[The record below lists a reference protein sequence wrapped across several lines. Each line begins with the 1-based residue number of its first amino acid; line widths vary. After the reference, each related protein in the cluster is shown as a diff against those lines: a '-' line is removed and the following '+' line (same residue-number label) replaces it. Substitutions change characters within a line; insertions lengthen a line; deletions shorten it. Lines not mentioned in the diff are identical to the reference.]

1 MPKIIKDNNSPK
13 IIKTGD
19 ATDPITGE
27 VRVFLQISYTVE
39 LSFEDKS
46 LIDSGIQFIEY
57 IELLGFDQERQITN
71 DYPYSSLDQIVH
83 PIQILNDDPRV
94 KTAIQNAKQADF
106 PIKVDRER
114 NIRVL
119 RKFLKEDPTGDNEI
133 VCKVSIFLGAI
144 EIAKNPVLIQ

>member
-1 MPKIIKDNNSPK
+1 MPRIIKSNNSPN

-19 ATDPITGE
+19 DSSTGE

-39 LSFEDKS
+39 LSFQDKL
-46 LIDSGIQFIEY
+46 LIDSGMQFVEY
-57 IELLGFDQERQITN
+57 IELLGFDKEREITN
-71 DYPYSSLDQIVH
+71 DYPYNSLDQIVH
-83 PIQILNDDPRV
+83 PIQRLNDDPNV
-94 KTAIQNAKQADF
+94 KTAIQNAQQADF
-106 PIKVDRER
+106 PIRVDRER
-114 NIRVL
+114 NIRIL